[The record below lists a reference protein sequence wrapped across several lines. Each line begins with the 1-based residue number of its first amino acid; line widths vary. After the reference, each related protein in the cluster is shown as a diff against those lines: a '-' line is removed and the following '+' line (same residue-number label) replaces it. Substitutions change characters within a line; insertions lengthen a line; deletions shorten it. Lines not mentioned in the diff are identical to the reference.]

1 MTRIRWTTEA
11 ADQLEGIV
19 DQILKDNPEAARKVA
34 RAILGRI
41 ENLKDFPRLGRPGEE
56 VEGTR
61 ELVSPPYV
69 IVYRIKDDV
78 AEILHIWH
86 GAQDWR

>member
-11 ADQLEGIV
+11 ADQLEAIV
-19 DQILKDNPEAARKVA
+19 NQIREDNPEAARAVA
-34 RAILGRI
+34 QAILDRI
-41 ENLKDFPRLGRPGEE
+41 AGLKKFAGLGRPGEWKGIARASFSSLRRR
-56 VEGTR
+56 VPAQG
-61 ELVSPPYV
+61 
-69 IVYRIKDDV
+69 DV